1 MSFSDLR
8 IRTRILAGFAV
19 LIVGSV
25 FMAIYAANQSR
36 QTAEVL
42 NDIVEQH
49 IARISLTSGLKD
61 NLNFVARAV
70 RNIALAPMQATQAA
84 EKTRLDKASAANT
97 ELLTKLDAGPKEPLE
112 QAALGC
118 GQGCPSRL
126 PALGAKSHRPV
137 DGGPA
142 RRRCGTDVWRVAHGT
157 GRLHRQTSGLC

>member
-70 RNIALAPMQATQAA
+70 RHIALAPDAAAQAA
-84 EKTRLDKASAANT
+84 EKTQYWTSQCRNT
-97 ELLTKLDAGPKEPLE
+97 ECVDQAGRRDNEPLE
-112 QAALGC
+112 QAALDAAKAA
-118 GQGCPSRL
+118 RAAV
-126 PALGAKSHRPV
+126 PALFAQKAIELSHGQPT
-137 DGGPA
+137 
-142 RRRCGTDVWRVAHGT
+142 RRRCGTDVW
-157 GRLHRQTSGLC
+157 